1 MKKRP
6 PPSVLFRPE
15 EIHLASSQCRV
26 FAPPPEWNIRVTN
39 RAGRIDGEDLA
50 VTHPHLDWLTT
61 VKARTINS
69 HFVLGEEPADCQRL
83 KPSLPAPALASAN
96 RDQVLAWQ
104 ISEWS
109 EGFDAVRAR
118 TLPHA
123 GQPHIDQLA

>member
-61 VKARTINS
+61 VKARTINT

-96 RDQVLAWQ
+96 RDQVLACQ
-104 ISEWS
+104 LSGCVHE
-109 EGFDAVRAR
+109 FHPNPAP
-118 TLPHA
+118 TLPPA
-123 GQPHIDQLA
+123 PHP